1 MLRIAASLFVCLAL
15 APFAQAKVV
24 NDVDIAESIQV
35 ADQSLALNGAG
46 IRSKFFLNLYVGALY
61 LNQKSTD
68 ADTLIAANEAMTIR
82 LYITSSLIDGEK
94 MSEATLDGF
103 VKSTGGNL
111 TPIQSEVEL
120 LIGAFRETVA
130 DKDVFDLQYVPGQGV
145 SVIRNGEIKVV
156 VPGLEFKKA
165 LFGIWL
171 SDDPVQDDLKE
182 DMLGEA

>member
-1 MLRIAASLFVCLAL
+1 MLRIVMSLFVCLAL
-15 APFAQAKVV
+15 APFTQAKMI
-24 NDVDIAESIQV
+24 NDIEIADSIQV

-46 IRSKFFLNLYVGALY
+46 VRSKFFLNLYVGALY
-61 LNQKSTD
+61 LSQKNAD
-68 ADTLIAANEAMTIR
+68 AEALISADEAMTIR

-111 TPIQSEVEL
+111 APIQKEVEL
-120 LIGAFRETVA
+120 LISAFRDAVE
-130 DKDVFDLQYVPGQGV
+130 DNDVFDLQYVPGEGV
-145 SVIRNGEIKVV
+145 SVIRNGEVKVV
-156 VPGLEFKKA
+156 VPGLGFKKA

-171 SDDPVQDDLKE
+171 SEDPVQDDLKE